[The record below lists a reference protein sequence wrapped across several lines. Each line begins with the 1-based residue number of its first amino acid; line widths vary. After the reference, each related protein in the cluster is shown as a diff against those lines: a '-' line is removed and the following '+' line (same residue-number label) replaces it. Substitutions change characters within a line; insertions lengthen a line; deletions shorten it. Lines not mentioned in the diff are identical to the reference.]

1 MSLGAP
7 DAYKEEDPEPEDCVM
22 QASYASFEENAGI
35 CLYNA

>member
-22 QASYASFEENAGI
+22 QASYTSFEENAGI